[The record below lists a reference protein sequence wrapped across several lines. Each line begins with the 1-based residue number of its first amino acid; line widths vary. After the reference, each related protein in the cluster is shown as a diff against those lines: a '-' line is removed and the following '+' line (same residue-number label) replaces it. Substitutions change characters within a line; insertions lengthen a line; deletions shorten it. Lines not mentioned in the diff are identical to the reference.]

1 MVLEAALRPDDTPQ
15 PLYVEK
21 KKKPLTVPKSPKLST
36 TNRAKDRT
44 RSEEN
49 PKPVQ
54 SSILKKI
61 MAPKPRIQP
70 KEIPKTNASKE
81 TIPKVKSTVSKLP
94 VVSKPTTSTV
104 RSKPV
109 IHQKTQTKPTTL
121 VPLKT
126 TTKPVTQVS
135 KPTTTTVSSV
145 VQPKSVKST
154 LPSVVQPKSTS
165 RPISKMNSTVITTNS
180 IVKPNAMTKPMVSNK
195 STKSTVPSKM
205 RQPMATTKTIKKEV
219 QFPQQVRNE
228 NITLS
233 NQQASKTELEIMIE
247 KIDSDKMVNTD
258 EALKYIE
265 RIQQQNTIDLAF
277 SNLKI

>member
-81 TIPKVKSTVSKLP
+81 TIPKVKPTVSKLP
-94 VVSKPTTSTV
+94 VVSKPTSTV

-109 IHQKTQTKPTTL
+109 IHQKTQTTL
-121 VPLKT
+121 LQKVPLKT

-135 KPTTTTVSSV
+135 KPTTTTVASSII
-145 VQPKSVKST
+145 QPKSVKST

-165 RPISKMNSTVITTNS
+165 RPISKMNSTVITTNT

-195 STKSTVPSKM
+195 STKSTIPSKM
-205 RQPMATTKTIKKEV
+205 RQPMATTKTIKKEA

-228 NITLS
+228 NTSLS
-233 NQQASKTELEIMIE
+233 NQASKTELEIMIE